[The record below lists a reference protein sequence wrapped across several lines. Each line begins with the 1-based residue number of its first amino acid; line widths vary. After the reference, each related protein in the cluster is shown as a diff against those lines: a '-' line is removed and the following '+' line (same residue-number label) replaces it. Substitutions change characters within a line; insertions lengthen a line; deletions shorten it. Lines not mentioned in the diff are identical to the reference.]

1 MPEESGRWTDDGWLR
16 TGDVATIDADGYIR
30 IVDRAKDLIKS
41 GGEWISPERNARRT
55 GRGLSGGHEL
65 SRCGVM
71 WPPTGLRRAHHED
84 TKITK
89 TPEED
94 LPRSHRETEP
104 PTRRTPPRSGGL
116 ARQKREK
123 HKRVA
128 SSRLR
133 FSRFSRASQ
142 SASGAGR
149 RATRCPVS
157 VRSESPCLCASV
169 ANPWTRLQRAGEC
182 VGISSPLWN
191 PTGRS
196 TRCRRRS
203 TRGRLC

>member
-104 PTRRTPPRSGGL
+104 PTRRTQPLAFLPFFTREAVGRRSRPTCDTLPRQCALRISVPLCLCGKPVDAIAACRGMCGDQL
-116 ARQKREK
+116 APLEPNRQI
-123 HKRVA
+123 HP
-128 SSRLR
+128 LP
-133 FSRFSRASQ
+133 ASQ
-142 SASGAGR
+142 YQRTPLLTSRPCGTGSVF
-149 RATRCPVS
+149 VS
-157 VRSESPCLCASV
+157 
-169 ANPWTRLQRAGEC
+169 
-182 VGISSPLWN
+182 
-191 PTGRS
+191 
-196 TRCRRRS
+196 
-203 TRGRLC
+203 